1 MRERMKMTLYHGC
14 ITYTNIDIT
23 CTKNRLMDAWE
34 YEKVHRELAID
45 LQRRQLEI
53 HIQVSNSGS
62 SVYDESELTD

>member
-1 MRERMKMTLYHGC
+1 
-14 ITYTNIDIT
+14 
-23 CTKNRLMDAWE
+23 MDAWE

-62 SVYDESELTD
+62 SVYDESELTDWLTDCEWVQAGKRRRGQISEESAFNCDM